1 MEETTLYDFASL
13 TQTQNKFY
21 SRNDA
26 KEKEIPDDHDSF
38 ESALDKAANNQG
50 SHSSNFDETGSNYE
64 EEDSAYYDVTVDN
77 DESDLFIDSD
87 EYNESNK

>member
-1 MEETTLYDFASL
+1 MEETTLYNFASL

-26 KEKEIPDDHDSF
+26 KEKEIPD